1 MSGITLWLWACLAAS
16 FLVESSHGL
25 SGPRAFNSPFS
36 KQVVTLK
43 AKVPFCFLLKAISTG
58 SSADQQPQRQEKRKK
73 KNKYA
78 EYSNTD
84 ALDRD
89 PLEALI
95 AESQEKLSQLEQE
108 QSQSQKHKQS
118 LNNHVVGAIATAS
131 RIDFPDAKTAGFD
144 PYNPVTFGFVEIGQ
158 ILGPHGVHGWVK
170 VKGYTDFPE
179 RLTQSGMLLH
189 VKPLNKRA
197 PRRVT
202 LASGKIIGTDSFLI
216 QLQDCYSRGDAENLK
231 GATIFYA
238 TQQDPVSHEEDEFLV
253 SDLVGLQVFLQEDK
267 NYLVGTVQAIVL
279 AEEMC
284 SIPGLGHDMLEVVI
298 AAHSQGPNKLDDLVL
313 IPLVPEIVPKVDL
326 AGRIIFIDPP
336 TGLLDLRY
344 VREEKVRI
352 KGLLAPAKTELRK
365 PI

>member
-1 MSGITLWLWACLAAS
+1 MSGITNWLWACLAAS
-16 FLVESSHGL
+16 FLAESSLGL
-25 SGPRAFNSPFS
+25 SGPRAFNSLFS
-36 KQVVTLK
+36 KHIFTPK
-43 AKVPFCFLLKAISTG
+43 AKLPFFPSLNAISQG
-58 SSADQQPQRQEKRKK
+58 SSADQQPPRQEKRKK
-73 KNKYA
+73 KNKYS
-78 EYSNTD
+78 EFSNTD

-89 PLEALI
+89 PMEALI
-95 AESQEKLSQLEQE
+95 AESQEKLSELEQE
-108 QSQSQKHKQS
+108 QSQRQKQKQS
-118 LNNHVVGAIATAS
+118 LNNHVDTIATLS

-189 VKPLNKRA
+189 VKPVNKRA

-202 LASGKIIGTDSFLI
+202 LASGKAIGTDSFLI

-231 GATIFYA
+231 GGTIFYA

-298 AAHSQGPNKLDDLVL
+298 AAKSQGPNKSDALVL
-313 IPLVPEIVPKVDL
+313 IPLVPEIVPIVDL
-326 AGRIIFIDPP
+326 AGRVIFIDPP
-336 TGLLDLRY
+336 TGLLDLTY

-352 KGLLAPAKTELRK
+352 KGLLAPAKTE
-365 PI
+365 